1 MKEQAGCATHAP
13 NPARSVPRP
22 PLQAASRQGQHPA
35 VRSVS
40 SPTSSASADVDTSHI
55 TVIGQLD
62 GLPETADIEDLF
74 STKDYLWLYNKATEV
89 TVNEEELITPDKPL
103 PILQRIG
110 IAREKQRKP
119 RDFDHVGPAHQ
130 LTRDKDDFFAQVD
143 DDTLDR
149 FEKVFKKLTA

>member
-1 MKEQAGCATHAP
+1 M
-13 NPARSVPRP
+13 
-22 PLQAASRQGQHPA
+22 
-35 VRSVS
+35 
-40 SPTSSASADVDTSHI
+40 
-55 TVIGQLD
+55 
-62 GLPETADIEDLF
+62 F